1 MLERI
6 PPRLTYANVVSTLA
20 LFAAL
25 SGSAYAALTITGKNV
40 KDGSLTGRDIKRN
53 SIGPRQVKES
63 RLGPVPRA
71 QTLNGATGQR
81 FLIRC
86 PDGTFPAGGTCI
98 EEATRGPAAYGVAV
112 VQCQSAGG
120 SGALGRRLPTHGELA
135 AAFSRVNP
143 AAGGE
148 LTGHV
153 YPRADGNLDVL
164 TVVSKSGGTTAVVP
178 NDGNTPRAFR
188 CAVDPLN

>member
-1 MLERI
+1 MLKRI
-6 PPRLTYANVVSTLA
+6 RPRLTYANVVSTLA

-53 SIGPRQVKES
+53 SIGRRAVKES

-71 QTLNGATGQR
+71 RTLNGVTGQR
-81 FLIRC
+81 FIIKC
-86 PDGTFPAGGTCI
+86 PDETFPAGGTCV
-98 EEATRGPAAYGVAV
+98 EATARPGVAYGTAV

-120 SGALGRRLPTHGELA
+120 SEALGRRLPTHGELQ
-135 AAFSRVNP
+135 AAFQRVDP
-143 AAGGE
+143 APGGE
-148 LTGHV
+148 LTGFV
-153 YPRADGNLDVL
+153 YPRADGRLDVL
-164 TVVSKSGGTTAVVP
+164 TVVNKGGGTAVVP
-178 NDGNTPRAFR
+178 NDGNVPRAFR